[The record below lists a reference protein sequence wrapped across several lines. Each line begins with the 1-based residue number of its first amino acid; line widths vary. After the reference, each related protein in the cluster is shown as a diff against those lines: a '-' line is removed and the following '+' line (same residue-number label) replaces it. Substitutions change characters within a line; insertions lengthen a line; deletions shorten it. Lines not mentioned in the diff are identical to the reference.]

1 MFKTEESP
9 NREHLDV
16 GNPSVKGVETMLRTV
31 KGTDDSLRGGR
42 HISSNSYKVSR
53 KERKYTIIPECPD
66 SREKGERIMLFHRK
80 RKRRREEEAA
90 VAAAKANF
98 SNCSIQNGMRQLLK
112 SKLAV
117 TRVVLHGFI
126 HELNLRL

>member
-1 MFKTEESP
+1 MLSRHRLRLYYVP
-9 NREHLDV
+9 NCNKPL
-16 GNPSVKGVETMLRTV
+16 VENHAAYTV

-53 KERKYTIIPECPD
+53 KERKYTVIPECPD

-80 RKRRREEEAA
+80 RKRRRGEEEKEAA
-90 VAAAKANF
+90 AAAKANF
-98 SNCSIQNGMRQLLK
+98 SNCRIQNGMRQLLK

-117 TRVVLHGFI
+117 TRVTLRGFTR
-126 HELNLRL
+126 ELNLRL